1 MVQLSGKDIFPEA
14 AGGYCTALQPLGVCC
29 TLLPLHFTIHSVILH
44 YYPTFYDTFYIF
56 ILPLTLLKCPQFNFT
71 IHSGCM
77 LYTIPLHFTIHLL
90 PLPLLHNVH
99 SSFSTG
105 GDFHQPGSSHL
116 YIQEMGAVTRS
127 RSRSSSTSSS
137 QQEYLQPIPVQF
149 RKLNPPKPP
158 YFIHLSMDTWLKRKL
173 SVPDLIL
180 YDDKGRVV
188 FVFEVCKKSCIPY
201 FAFIIALHFHS

>member
-1 MVQLSGKDIFPEA
+1 
-14 AGGYCTALQPLGVCC
+14 
-29 TLLPLHFTIHSVILH
+29 
-44 YYPTFYDTFYIF
+44 
-56 ILPLTLLKCPQFNFT
+56 
-71 IHSGCM
+71 M
-77 LYTIPLHFTIHLL
+77 LYTIPLTFYHTFITQ
-90 PLPLLHNVH
+90 PYSNVH

-116 YIQEMGAVTRS
+116 YIQEMGAVP
-127 RSRSSSTSSS
+127 RSRSSSSSS
-137 QQEYLQPIPVQF
+137 TSQQTEYLQPIPVQF
-149 RKLNPPKPP
+149 RNLNPPIPP

-173 SVPDLIL
+173 SVPNLIL